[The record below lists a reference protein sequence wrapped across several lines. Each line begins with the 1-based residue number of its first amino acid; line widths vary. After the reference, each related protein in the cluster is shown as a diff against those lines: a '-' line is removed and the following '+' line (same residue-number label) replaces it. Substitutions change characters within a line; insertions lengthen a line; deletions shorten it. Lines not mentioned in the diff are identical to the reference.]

1 MDGDLKWI
9 IGLSVGLLVSFTGMI
24 IAAFNNL
31 HSRVNRIRDELGSD
45 FVRKDD
51 LDGHLTRIE
60 KNIDNLRSEAA
71 AAQKQT
77 HERLDKIITSV
88 GGAK

>member
-1 MDGDLKWI
+1 MDVDLKWI

-31 HSRVNRIRDELGSD
+31 HSRINRIRDELGSD

-51 LDGHLTRIE
+51 LDGHLGRIE
-60 KNIDNLRSEAA
+60 KNINDLRSEARE
-71 AAQKQT
+71 AQKET
-77 HERLDKIITSV
+77 HRRLDSIIGSV
-88 GGAK
+88 TKQ